1 MPPPLLVIRMVQER
15 DLLAV
20 ELLVIQTATILES
33 RDVNQPLEVGNE
45 FCADE
50 ELVCSGDFLLENFL
64 ERAGRAGNQIAHIGQ
79 LAEHEI
85 VQCGEQLVELG
96 GIGSLGVVRTS
107 PQIIHLV
114 AFQPPVLDAACR
126 QRNISERTRQ
136 DVLRSTKS
144 VNSPSARTNFAVSE
158 AGSFCLVNTCS
169 AATPWRGNIRRM
181 PPPGAEGY
189 SRHSGCSVPRR
200 ASRADRPKSL
210 WHSSILPAGN
220 SVFAPRG
227 VEKMA

>member
-1 MPPPLLVIRMVQER
+1 
-15 DLLAV
+15 
-20 ELLVIQTATILES
+20 VIQTATLLES

-45 FCADE
+45 FRADE
-50 ELVCSGDFLLENFL
+50 ELVCAGDFLLENVF
-64 ERAGRAGNQIAHIGQ
+64 ERAGRAGNQIAHIRQ

-85 VQCGEQLVELG
+85 VQCGEQLVERG
-96 GIGSLGVVRTS
+96 GIAAVGEVRTS

-114 AFQPPVLDAACR
+114 AFQPPVLDAACQ

-136 DVLRSTKS
+136 DVFRSTKG
-144 VNSPSARTNFAVSE
+144 VNSPRARRNFAVSE
-158 AGSFCLVNTCS
+158 AGSFCLDNTCF
-169 AATPWRGNIRRM
+169 APTPLDGNIRTM

-189 SRHSGCSVPRR
+189 SRHSGCSASRR
-200 ASRADRPKSL
+200 ASCCCRPKSR

-220 SVFAPRG
+220 SVPAPRV

>member
-1 MPPPLLVIRMVQER
+1 MSSALEEKLIC
-15 DLLAV
+15 AV
-20 ELLVIQTATILES
+20 
-33 RDVNQPLEVGNE
+33 
-45 FCADE
+45 
-50 ELVCSGDFLLENFL
+50 DFLLEIFL
-64 ERAGRAGNQIAHIGQ
+64 EHAGRAGNQIAHIGQ

-114 AFQPPVLDAACR
+114 AFQPPVLDAACQ

-136 DVLRSTKS
+136 DVLRSTKG
-144 VNSPSARTNFAVSE
+144 VNSPRARWNFAVSE
-158 AGSFCLVNTCS
+158 AGSFCLDNTC
-169 AATPWRGNIRRM
+169 AAPTPLDGNIRTM

-189 SRHSGCSVPRR
+189 SRHSGCSLSRR
-200 ASRADRPKSL
+200 ASCSCRPKSR

-220 SVFAPRG
+220 SVPAPRV